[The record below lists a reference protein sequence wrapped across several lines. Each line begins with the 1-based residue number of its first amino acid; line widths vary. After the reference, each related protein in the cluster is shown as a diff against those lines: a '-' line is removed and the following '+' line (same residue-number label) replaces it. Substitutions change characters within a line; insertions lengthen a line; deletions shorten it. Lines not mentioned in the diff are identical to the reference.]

1 MLPLPARRNLDLSL
15 SLQYPVPGKPTAD
28 KLWNWRQKYDK
39 WNGAGWIRGACTHR
53 EITHPL
59 PQAILQLTAGPKGS
73 LAFHSLLSLPGNVVF
88 SDIVVY
94 SGSAKMSLHETECA
108 VILVGENSSA
118 LCQQCSKTKSSCT
131 REIKYPILCP
141 VTSNASA
148 LSHAKISIPQHH
160 SDQNKRKEVCRLQS

>member
-1 MLPLPARRNLDLSL
+1 MVLVGSEVLVHTGKSPIHCHEPSCSSQLDQRDPWPFTHCCHCLEML
-15 SLQYPVPGKPTAD
+15 
-28 KLWNWRQKYDK
+28 
-39 WNGAGWIRGACTHR
+39 
-53 EITHPL
+53 
-59 PQAILQLTAGPKGS
+59 
-73 LAFHSLLSLPGNVVF
+73 FF

-131 REIKYPILCP
+131 QEIKYPILCP